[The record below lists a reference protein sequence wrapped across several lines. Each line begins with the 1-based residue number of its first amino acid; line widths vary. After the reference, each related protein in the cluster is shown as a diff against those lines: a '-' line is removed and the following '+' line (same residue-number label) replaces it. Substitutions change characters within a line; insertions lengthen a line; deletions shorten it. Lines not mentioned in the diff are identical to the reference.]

1 VWLFDRSHDRV
12 SLTAE
17 SREFLAQA
25 HDILIRGDAA
35 CHAARQVA
43 HDSADEVRF
52 GATATSLLTPFVLRT
67 LHAFCAEHLNVA
79 LSLQEMVSCRA
90 L

>member
-17 SREFLAQA
+17 GREFLAQA
-25 HDILIRGDAA
+25 RDILIRGDAA

-43 HDSADEVRF
+43 RDPAGVVRF

-67 LHAFCAEHLNVA
+67 LRAFCAEHLNVA